1 MTRLDR
7 LISDVSGASRLDAEL
22 SRMAPERVEVVPI
35 LHALQELDAATRDE
49 ANDPHVEVDAPASG
63 LAVLAVEDRLV
74 QVLRNLV
81 TNAQSFSPPRGRITL
96 RAREAGG
103 MVEISV
109 EDDGPGIPE
118 GNIEH
123 IFDRFYSERP
133 KGEKFGQHS
142 GLGLSISRQIVEALR
157 GQISGENR
165 RDARGKVVGARF
177 VIRLPKA

>member
-1 MTRLDR
+1 
-7 LISDVSGASRLDAEL
+7 
-22 SRMAPERVEVVPI
+22 
-35 LHALQELDAATRDE
+35 
-49 ANDPHVEVDAPASG
+49 
-63 LAVLAVEDRLV
+63 
-74 QVLRNLV
+74 
-81 TNAQSFSPPRGRITL
+81 
-96 RAREAGG
+96 

-157 GQISGENR
+157 GRIAGENR
-165 RDARGKVVGARF
+165 RDAHGAVTGARF